1 MWGAPW
7 GWWRGRKGRNPV
19 RVVVY
24 TRQGCHLCEVA
35 WEQLRRQQRRYGLTL
50 EARDVDADPALA
62 ASYGEQV
69 PVVTVNGKV
78 RFRGRVNEVLLT
90 RLLRAEARK
99 SV

>member
-1 MWGAPW
+1 MWGVLRA
-7 GWWRGRKGRNPV
+7 WWLRRKGRNPV

-24 TRQGCHLCEVA
+24 TRQSCHLCEVA
-35 WEQLRRQQRRYGLTL
+35 WEQLRRQQRRYALTL

-90 RLLRAEARK
+90 RLLRAETRK